1 MASPIAGNENFTNV
15 ENLVGQVKVLDVANL
30 NATTLVSQT
39 ETVNQ
44 QALLPNVKP
53 SLEGLTVN
61 PVLGVAAPNYLPGI
75 NRTTYN
81 GTTAS
86 DVILPAATVGTVV
99 VHLQT
104 VDPNNANAADLEFDC
119 AGSDVFATGSVIE
132 TRSGAAATFDVSTEG
147 ETKLIFGPEAGG
159 ATTNLL
165 TAGNM
170 IYFWCTKAGE
180 WHVAADLS
188 TDVLATT
195 GTFQFAA

>member
-15 ENLVGQVKVLDVANL
+15 DNLVGQVKVLDVANL

-61 PVLGVAAPNYLPGI
+61 PVLGTAAPNYLPGI
-75 NRTTYN
+75 NRTAYN
-81 GTTAS
+81 GSTAS

-104 VDPNNANAADLEFDC
+104 VDTGSGTAALEFDC
-119 AGSDVFATGSVIE
+119 AGGDVFATGSVIE
-132 TRSGAAATFDVSTEG
+132 TRSGDAATFDVSTEG
-147 ETKLIFGPEAGG
+147 ETKLIFDPVA

>member
-61 PVLGVAAPNYLPGI
+61 AALGVAAPTYLPGI
-75 NRTTYN
+75 NRTPYS
-81 GTTAS
+81 GLTAS
-86 DVILPAATVGTVV
+86 DVTLPAATVGTVV

-104 VDPNNANAADLEFDC
+104 VDTGSGTAVLEFDC
-119 AGSDVFATGSVIE
+119 AGSDVIATGSVFE
-132 TRSGAAATFDVSTEG
+132 TRTAAAQNFDVSTEG
-147 ETKLIFGPEAGG
+147 ETKLQFTPAA

-188 TDVLATT
+188 TDVLAVT
-195 GTFQFAA
+195 GAFQFAA

>member
-15 ENLVGQVKVLDVANL
+15 ENLVGQVRVLDVANL

-61 PVLGVAAPNYLPGI
+61 PVLGTAAPTYLPGI
-75 NRTTYN
+75 NRTGYD
-81 GTTAS
+81 GTSAS

-104 VDPNNANAADLEFDC
+104 VDTAGTATLEFDC
-119 AGSDVFATGSVIE
+119 AGSDVIATGSVIE
-132 TRSGAAATFDVSTEG
+132 TRAAANAAFDVSTEG
-147 ETKLIFGPEAGG
+147 ETKLTFTPAN

-165 TAGNM
+165 TSGNM

-188 TDVLATT
+188 TDVLAVT
-195 GTFQFAA
+195 GTIQFAA